1 MTSFLVKIGGALLSL
16 SPHFIPVLLPLL
28 LSTPIRFN
36 LTSFLSRTPEEI
48 MTYSIENHAPDADA
62 VVITILDDNSNTI
75 HISISRAIGGATI
88 ISVVQNGGATIESG
102 ILGGGFK
109 VEKIY

>member
-48 MTYSIENHAPDADA
+48 MTYSIENHAPDA

-102 ILGGGFK
+102 ILGGDFK
-109 VEKIY
+109 VENLY

>member
-1 MTSFLVKIGGALLSL
+1 
-16 SPHFIPVLLPLL
+16 
-28 LSTPIRFN
+28 
-36 LTSFLSRTPEEI
+36 
-48 MTYSIENHAPDADA
+48 MTYSIENHAPDTDA

-102 ILGGGFK
+102 ILGGDFK
-109 VEKIY
+109 VENLY